1 MSSLKEALPDPESP
15 AAFLDNLSETWFP
28 QNSITTYIPSVPQ
41 GEFWMTK
48 LNKSQETHHSINVS

>member
-1 MSSLKEALPDPESP
+1 MDMSSLKEALPDPELP

-28 QNSITTYIPSVPQ
+28 HNSITTYIPSVPQ

-48 LNKSQETHHSINVS
+48 